1 MQGHSGP
8 VSRGADAALR
18 ASTVEVIENG
28 SNGASSRKSCEVAQ
42 RRIIR
47 MHSSDVFTD
56 PGAGVA
62 HLGFVAYSQG
72 RSTGCARRMIEKGL
86 D

>member
-1 MQGHSGP
+1 M
-8 VSRGADAALR
+8 RGADAALR
-18 ASTVEVIENG
+18 TSAVEAIENS
-28 SNGASSRKSCEVAQ
+28 SNGASSRRSCEVAQ

-47 MHSSDVFTD
+47 LHLSDVFTD

-62 HLGFVAYSQG
+62 HLGFVAYSPG
-72 RSTGCARRMIEKGL
+72 RSMGCARRMIEKGL